1 MSKAGETLIVQTV
14 FKRGIY
20 MGLKQIANG
29 KAREY
34 VLKREPFKGSN
45 LFADTNEHGMYTV
58 YSFGYHHPLFVYDGL
73 AEQWYENMTYASR
86 TTSRHRT
93 QTRPNGE
100 DMIPLHLE
108 DMLVVARCGAVG
120 LIEVAEAQ
128 SRRKSL
134 FESASLRLAQGIN
147 GTLPP
152 TKMIMPPA
160 IVQLAEKIAKGDDV

>member
-1 MSKAGETLIVQTV
+1 
-14 FKRGIY
+14 

-86 TTSRHRT
+86 TTSKHRT

-100 DMIPLHLE
+100 DMIPLHLK
-108 DMLVVARCGAVG
+108 DMLVVARRGAVG

-128 SRRKSL
+128 SRRESL

-147 GTLPP
+147 GT
-152 TKMIMPPA
+152 
-160 IVQLAEKIAKGDDV
+160 IAASHITNPLWEV

>member
-1 MSKAGETLIVQTV
+1 
-14 FKRGIY
+14 

-45 LFADTNEHGMYTV
+45 LFADTNEHGMYAV

-86 TTSRHRT
+86 TTSKHRT

-100 DMIPLHLE
+100 DMIPLHLK
-108 DMLVVARCGAVG
+108 DMLVVARHGAVG
-120 LIEVAEAQ
+120 LIEVAGSTEQ
-128 SRRKSL
+128 SFVDMVMSL
-134 FESASLRLAQGIN
+134 TDTSAFTRPTASKKLLVSRSQADAIRHIIMKG
-147 GTLPP
+147 GT
-152 TKMIMPPA
+152 K
-160 IVQLAEKIAKGDDV
+160 